1 MTDISHLNHGQSLT
15 PEQVRLLPDGAVVRM
30 HKSDRPY
37 LELTVKNG
45 ELDIPNCSYNDMQ
58 PKGWFALPLA
68 TYRWESCVLVSLPQP
83 AESEDVF
90 NLIAA
95 QRGEG

>member
-1 MTDISHLNHGQSLT
+1 MTITPGQSLT
-15 PEQVRLLPDGAVVRM
+15 PEQVRNLPDGAVVRM

-58 PKGWFALPLA
+58 PKGWFSLPLA

-83 AESEDVF
+83 AESEDGF

-95 QRGEG
+95 QRGEVDG